1 MTQYLTK
8 EEFQQHEKL
17 NENSFNSVNDKLNQ
31 LLSVIEDKITIAMN
45 EMELKML
52 AEFKS
57 MRNSLISWSLA
68 GCSIL
73 IAFAGFIARILGLF

>member
-17 NENSFNSVNDKLNQ
+17 NENSVNDKLNQ
-31 LLSVIEDKITIAMN
+31 LPSVIEDKITIAMN

>member
-1 MTQYLTK
+1 MTQYPTK

-17 NENSFNSVNDKLNQ
+17 NENSLNSVNDKLNQ
-31 LLSVIEDKITIAMN
+31 LPSVIEDKITIAMN

-68 GCSIL
+68 GCSTL
-73 IAFAGFIARILGLF
+73 IAFTGLLARSLGLI

>member
-8 EEFQQHEKL
+8 EKFQQHEKRD
-17 NENSFNSVNDKLNQ
+17 EDRFNCVNDKLNQ
-31 LLSVIEDKITIAMN
+31 LPSVIEDKITIAMN

-73 IAFAGFIARILGLF
+73 IVFAGLIARLLGLF

>member
-1 MTQYLTK
+1 MTQNLTK

-17 NENSFNSVNDKLNQ
+17 NENNLNSVNDKLNQ
-31 LLSVIEDKITIAMN
+31 LPSVIEDKITIAMN

-57 MRNSLISWSLA
+57 MRNSIIS
-68 GCSIL
+68 
-73 IAFAGFIARILGLF
+73 